1 MLCLHWIQH
10 SVKTQHLK
18 PCSDRQMN
26 TLWRSA
32 VGRRISQT
40 KLPSSPCSST
50 LTRHVF
56 IYQFSGIAPLAAQPP
71 ATSHKEP
78 AGGQEDRTNG
88 HRVGGRGRGQDKDFT
103 CLTRTQV
110 NTASQHGLRLY
121 AKCNANTGKRRCL
134 CVCVIVISMHAQT
147 CLCFHRKGFS
157 LPCHYVAMTT
167 LTGCSEDGCKC
178 SYEFRCV
185 IAPFFSLLSP
195 IVSLLPEYFP
205 PSLYVFLVSD
215 RTQKTH
221 THTVDSPKSH

>member
-1 MLCLHWIQH
+1 MSKAVWS

-18 PCSDRQMN
+18 PFSDRQMN

-40 KLPSSPCSST
+40 KLPRSPCSSM

-110 NTASQHGLRLY
+110 NTASQHDLRLY

-134 CVCVIVISMHAQT
+134 CVCVCMYSYPCMPKHVCASTEKGSACPVIMLLWRHWQVAVRMVVSVFMNSGVSSLHSS
-147 CLCFHRKGFS
+147 LC
-157 LPCHYVAMTT
+157 CH
-167 LTGCSEDGCKC
+167 L
-178 SYEFRCV
+178 
-185 IAPFFSLLSP
+185 
-195 IVSLLPEYFP
+195 
-205 PSLYVFLVSD
+205 
-215 RTQKTH
+215 
-221 THTVDSPKSH
+221 